1 MEKEHS
7 QQRSGDRTLET
18 ANSHLASKSTP
29 PPHILVIRLSAMGDV
44 AMTIPVLSALVAQ
57 HPGIKVTV
65 LTRGFF
71 KPLFYGLDNV
81 SVYEADVK
89 NTHKG
94 LWGLWKLYKELKTLN
109 IDMVADL
116 HNVLRSK
123 VLKLYFKL
131 ESIPFVQIDKGRAE
145 KKALTSPSRKVFK
158 PLKSTHQRYADV
170 FKELGFPLDLNTA
183 SLLPKRYMA
192 PSTEK
197 LVADKDRIWI
207 GIAPFAA
214 FEGKMY
220 PLDLM
225 EKVVYALN
233 RTDKY
238 KLFLFGGGEKEKKL
252 MDAWDHK
259 FHNCVNLVGKLP
271 FPEELALISHLELM
285 VAMDSG
291 NAHLASMF
299 GVPTLSLWGV
309 THPYA
314 GFYPFGQD
322 ENNALLSNRDKYPL
336 IPTSVY
342 GNKCPEEYKNAMR
355 SIAPEDV
362 VTKLE
367 EVLNK

>member
-1 MEKEHS
+1 
-7 QQRSGDRTLET
+7 
-18 ANSHLASKSTP
+18 
-29 PPHILVIRLSAMGDV
+29 MGDV
-44 AMTIPVLSALVAQ
+44 AMTIPVLSALIAQ
-57 HPGIKVTV
+57 HPGIQVTV
-65 LTRGFF
+65 LTRAFF

-89 NTHKG
+89 NAHKG

-145 KKALTSPSRKVFK
+145 KKALTSPSSKVFK

-170 FKELGFPLDLNTA
+170 FKELGLPLDLNSVA
-183 SLLPKRYMA
+183 LLPKRPLA
-192 PSTEK
+192 TSSKK
-197 LVADKDRIWI
+197 LVAGNDRIWI

-214 FEGKMY
+214 FQGKMY

-225 EKVVYALN
+225 EKVVDALN
-233 RTDKY
+233 CTGKY
-238 KLFLFGGGEKEKKL
+238 QLLLFGGGEKEKKKL
-252 MDAWDHK
+252 DAWDHK
-259 FHNCVNLVGKLP
+259 FHHCVNLVGKLP
-271 FPEELALISHLELM
+271 FPEELALISHLQLM

-314 GFYPFGQD
+314 GFYPFGQ
-322 ENNALLSNRDKYPL
+322 EVNNALLSNRDKYPM

-342 GNKCPEEYKNAMR
+342 GNKCPDGYKNVMR
-355 SIAPEDV
+355 SIAPEAV
-362 VTKLE
+362 VAKIE
-367 EVLNK
+367 EILNK